1 MKRTRLAL
9 HLVLGIAAAACQQ
22 PPADADAAARNAVIE
37 GVLTRL
43 QASYVLPRV
52 AGEMDVAVRGRHARG
67 EYDGLPLDQT
77 LADSLTAHLRAVSHD
92 KHLEV
97 VFSPEP
103 FPSRPADADPS
114 KEELREMAEAV
125 RQERFGVEGTEILE
139 GNVGLLDLRAFVHA
153 EVPGADEAVA
163 DAMRALAG
171 TDALII
177 DLRRNRG
184 GEPSMVQLV
193 ASYLFG
199 PEPVQLSSIYWRP
212 ADRTEERWTL
222 RRVRGPRYGAARPVY
237 VLTSSGTFSAGE
249 ALAYDLKSLRRA
261 TIVGETTAGGA
272 HPGGMESVT
281 EHFAVRV
288 PSGRAINPV
297 TGTNWEGTGVQ
308 PDVPVHAGAALPTA
322 HLAAVR
328 ALLTTAS
335 GRDRAALERL
345 VRQMDTER

>member
-1 MKRTRLAL
+1 MKRTRRLAL
-9 HLVLGIAAAACQQ
+9 LLGITAAGCQRA
-22 PPADADAAARNAVIE
+22 PADADAAARSAVIE
-37 GVLTRL
+37 GVLARL
-43 QASYVLPRV
+43 HASYVLPQV
-52 AGEMDVAVRGRHARG
+52 AGEMNRAVRERHARG
-67 EYDGLPLDQT
+67 EYDGLPLDQA
-77 LADSLTAHLRAVSHD
+77 LADSLTAHLRAVSRD

-103 FPSRPADADPS
+103 FPPTPADAEPS
-114 KEELREMAEAV
+114 DEELRQMADAV

-153 EVPGADEAVA
+153 QVPGADDAVA

-199 PEPVQLSSIYWRP
+199 PEPVRLSSIYWRP

-222 RRVRGPRYGAARPVY
+222 RRLRGPRYGAGRPVY
-237 VLTSSGTFSAGE
+237 VLTSSGTFSAAE
-249 ALAYDLKSLRRA
+249 ALAYDLKSLGRA
-261 TIVGETTAGGA
+261 TIVGEATAGGA

-297 TGTNWEGTGVQ
+297 TGTSWERTGVQ
-308 PDVPVHAGAALPTA
+308 PDLAADAGAALPAA
-322 HLAAVR
+322 HLAALR
-328 ALLTTAS
+328 SLLATAA
-335 GRDRAALERL
+335 GPERPALERL
-345 VRQMDTER
+345 VRQMDAEQ